1 MGPGARVDKIL
12 RMGLLVRREM
22 AGARKLVVRPKPMG
36 PPSGFSYDNV
46 QELLDRL
53 DGVLRR

>member
-1 MGPGARVDKIL
+1 VNEIL
-12 RMGLLVRREM
+12 RMGLLARREM
-22 AGARKLVVRPKPMG
+22 AGARKFVVRPKPMG

-46 QELLDRL
+46 EELLDSL